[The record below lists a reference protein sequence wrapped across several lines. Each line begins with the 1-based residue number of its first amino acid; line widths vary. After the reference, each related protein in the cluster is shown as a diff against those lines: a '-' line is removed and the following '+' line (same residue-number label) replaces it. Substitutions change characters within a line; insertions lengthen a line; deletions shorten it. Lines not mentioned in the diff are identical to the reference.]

1 MLKHLVAVGV
11 VVAAVVCLGFE
22 PATCQAQGV
31 GDYASGAAP
40 KHSDWTIPPG
50 PYGLI
55 ASYADDFL
63 SNGPAHGNYM
73 TTWAVLTDAI
83 EDPDKADQL
92 ADFFILDVRGT
103 PAFNLRHL
111 PGAINIPYAAVA
123 KPWNLDQLP
132 TDQPILVVSG
142 SGALSSQVATV
153 LGMLGY
159 NVRNL
164 SGGMAVVP
172 VS

>member
-11 VVAAVVCLGFE
+11 VVAAVVCLGYV

-40 KHSDWTIPPG
+40 KHSNWTIPPG

-63 SNGPAHGNYM
+63 SNGAANGNYI

-83 EDPDKADQL
+83 DDPDKADQL
-92 ADFFILDVRGT
+92 DDFFILDVRGAT
-103 PAFNLRHL
+103 AFNLRHL

-123 KPWNLDQLP
+123 KPWNLDRLP
-132 TDQPILVVSG
+132 TDQPILVVCG

-153 LGMLGY
+153 LGVLGY
-159 NVRNL
+159 SVRSL
-164 SGGMAVVP
+164 LGGMAVVP

>member
-1 MLKHLVAVGV
+1 MMKHLVAVGGVVAV
-11 VVAAVVCLGFE
+11 VVFLGFV
-22 PATCQAQGV
+22 PATCQAQGI
-31 GDYASGAAP
+31 GDYARGAAP
-40 KHSDWTIPPG
+40 KHSNWPIPPG

-63 SNGPAHGNYM
+63 SNGAANGNYM
-73 TTWAVLTDAI
+73 ISWTILSDTND
-83 EDPDKADQL
+83 DPSLADQL
-92 ADFFILDVRGT
+92 DDFFVLDVRGAT
-103 PAFNLRHL
+103 AFNTRHL
-111 PGAINIPYAAVA
+111 PGATNIPYAEVA

-132 TDQPILVVSG
+132 TDQPILVVCA

-159 NVRNL
+159 NVRYL
-164 SGGMAVVP
+164 LGGMAVVP

>member
-1 MLKHLVAVGV
+1 MLKLLVAVGV
-11 VVAAVVCLGFE
+11 VVAAVVCLGFV

-40 KHSDWTIPPG
+40 KHSNWTIPPG

-55 ASYADDFL
+55 ANYSDDFL
-63 SNGPAHGNYM
+63 SNGAANGNYLM
-73 TTWAVLTDAI
+73 TWVALTDAVDDS
-83 EDPDKADQL
+83 EKADQL
-92 ADFFILDVRGT
+92 ADFFILDVRGAT
-103 PAFNLRHL
+103 AFNARHL
-111 PGAINIPYAAVA
+111 PGATNIPYAEVA

-132 TDQPILVVSG
+132 TDQPILVVCG
-142 SGALSSQVATV
+142 SGALSGQVATV
-153 LGMLGY
+153 LGVLGY

>member
-1 MLKHLVAVGV
+1 MFRHLVGLGV
-11 VVAAVVCLGFE
+11 IVAAVVCLGFV

-40 KHSDWTIPPG
+40 KHSDRTLPPG

-63 SNGPAHGNYM
+63 SNGPANGNYM
-73 TTWAVLTDAI
+73 ISWAILSDTNDDASL
-83 EDPDKADQL
+83 ADQL
-92 ADFFILDVRGT
+92 DDFFVLDVRT
-103 PAFNLRHL
+103 AAAFSSRHL
-111 PGAINIPYAAVA
+111 PGAANIPYAEVA

-132 TDQPILVVSG
+132 TDRPVLVVCT

-153 LGMLGY
+153 LGVLGY
-159 NVRNL
+159 NVRFL

-172 VS
+172 AS

>member
-1 MLKHLVAVGV
+1 MKHLVAVGL
-11 VVAAVVCLGFE
+11 VVAAVVFLGFV

-40 KHSDWTIPPG
+40 KHSNWTIPPG

-63 SNGPAHGNYM
+63 SNGAANGNYI
-73 TTWAVLTDAI
+73 TTWAGLTDAI
-83 EDPDKADQL
+83 DDPDKADQL
-92 ADFFILDVRGT
+92 DDFFILDVRGAT
-103 PAFNLRHL
+103 AFNTRHL
-111 PGAINIPYAAVA
+111 PGAINIPYAEVA

-132 TDQPILVVSG
+132 TDRPILVVCA

-153 LGMLGY
+153 LGVLGY

-164 SGGMAVVP
+164 LGGMAVVP